1 MSKGKKIALWSVL
14 SVFFL
19 LAAGA
24 GALLHTY
31 GKMIGAHG
39 FRGIGRT
46 IHDAREAALAPK
58 EGFPGVDRLT
68 IVCMG
73 IDDNWTNSDVVY
85 TAQART
91 DTLFV
96 LTMDLNTKKMTM
108 LSIPRDTYAHIVGTK
123 TNWHFKINS
132 AYETGGPDRTVAT
145 VNEFLGTSATHYLVL
160 NIDATKKMVD
170 ALGGV
175 DLNVEHAMHY
185 HDHWGHLSVDLEPG
199 FQHLNGDQAVG
210 FARYRHPDA
219 GKKPSPEDGDDRRI
233 YRQHVLLRAMVAKA
247 KNFANVTQAP
257 HLVDVAMSSV
267 RTDLTRQQLF
277 DLAAIFKGVQQDDI
291 KTASLPGEDYRNDKG
306 AWLVRV
312 KPEDAHAYADWLVKG
327 DDTAARKV
335 VPVII
340 RNGTSTPGLAQHAV
354 AQLKLLGYTDV
365 QNGGNATP
373 ARAHV
378 QLTGADNTSK
388 AAVAR
393 TVLLDTG
400 VANPDAPSDIALIL
414 GVSTPVTARHP
425 VKPNK
430 IGWTPP
436 AAVFVTLGQDYA
448 SSVLASGALQAEKAN
463 PGLNGDVAPATDTGR
478 SAAGAN

>member
-1 MSKGKKIALWSVL
+1 MPPGEVVTYEQRQKIALWSVL
-14 SVFFL
+14 SVFFV
-19 LAAGA
+19 LAVSAGVVLHKIRQMVHP
-24 GALLHTY
+24 GGGGSGLPEVSELLH
-31 GKMIGAHG
+31 
-39 FRGIGRT
+39 
-46 IHDAREAALAPK
+46 PK

-91 DTLFV
+91 DTLFA
-96 LTMDLNTKKMTM
+96 LTMDLNTKKVTM

-123 TNWHFKINS
+123 NDWHFKINA
-132 AYETGGPDRTVAT
+132 AYEGGGPDRAVAT
-145 VNEFLGTSATHYLVL
+145 VNEFLGTNATHYLVL

-175 DLNVEHAMHY
+175 DVDVEHEMHY
-185 HDHWGHLSVDLEPG
+185 HDKWGHLFIDLKPG

-247 KNFANVTQAP
+247 KNFANVAQAP
-257 HLVDVAMSSV
+257 RLVDVAMSSV

-291 KTASLPGEDYRNDKG
+291 RTASLPGEDYRDDKG

-327 DDTAARKV
+327 DETAARKV
-335 VPVII
+335 VPVIVK
-340 RNGTSTPGLAQHAV
+340 NGTWTPGLAQHAV
-354 AQLKLLGYTDV
+354 AQLKLLGYANV
-365 QNGGNATP
+365 QNGGNAGP
-373 ARAHV
+373 VRAPRPRV
-378 QLTGADNTSK
+378 QLTGANTTAPSG
-388 AAVAR
+388 VAR

-400 VANPDAPSDIALIL
+400 VPNPTAPSDIALIL
-414 GVSTPVTARHP
+414 GVSAPVTARHP
-425 VKPNK
+425 VKPNR

-448 SSVLASGALQAEKAN
+448 SSVLASGALQADKTTQPAAN
-463 PGLNGDVAPATDTGR
+463 
-478 SAAGAN
+478 

>member
-14 SVFFL
+14 SILFV
-19 LAAGA
+19 LA
-24 GALLHTY
+24 
-31 GKMIGAHG
+31 IGATILVTTYRRMTGGHG
-39 FRGIGRT
+39 SIGQA
-46 IHDAREAALAPK
+46 IHDAHEAAFAPQ

-91 DTLFV
+91 DTLFA
-96 LTMDLNTKKMTM
+96 LTMDLNTKKVTM

-123 TNWHFKINS
+123 NDWHFKINS

-145 VNEFLGTSATHYLVL
+145 VNEFLGTTATHYLVL

-175 DLNVEHAMHY
+175 DLNVEHEMHY
-185 HDHWGHLSVDLEPG
+185 HDKWGHLFIDLKPG
-199 FQHLNGDQAVG
+199 FQHLDGDQAVG

-247 KNFANVTQAP
+247 KSFANVAQAP

-291 KTASLPGEDYRNDKG
+291 RTASLPGEDYRDEKG

-327 DDTAARKV
+327 DETAARKV
-335 VPVII
+335 VPVIVK
-340 RNGTSTPGLAQHAV
+340 NGTGTPGLAQHAV
-354 AQLKLLGYTDV
+354 AQLKLLGYDNI
-365 QNGGNATP
+365 QNGGNAGP
-373 ARAHV
+373 VRSRRPRV
-378 QLTGADNTSK
+378 QLTGADTTAS
-388 AAVAR
+388 AGVAR

-400 VANPDAPSDIALIL
+400 VPNPAAPSDIALIL
-414 GVSTPVTARHP
+414 GVSSPVTARRP

-448 SSVLASGALQAEKAN
+448 TSVLASGALQADKT
-463 PGLNGDVAPATDTGR
+463 LSPA
-478 SAAGAN
+478 SN